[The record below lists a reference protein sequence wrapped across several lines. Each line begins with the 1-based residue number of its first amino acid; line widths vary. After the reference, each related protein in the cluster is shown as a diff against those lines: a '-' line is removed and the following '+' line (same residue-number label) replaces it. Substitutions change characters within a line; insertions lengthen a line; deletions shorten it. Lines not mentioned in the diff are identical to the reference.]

1 MMAPERAK
9 SQRVFLSGDHSQYHG
24 GSAAVISA
32 IRRMLPDV
40 TFAETG
46 GPFDTLIV
54 NGEGSMHHD
63 SAHFVAKMEQ
73 LAAAQMLGK
82 KTCLVNAVW
91 QENSGRFDDVL
102 RNLDVLTLR
111 GPASAA
117 DMFERHGVA
126 AFHHADL
133 SLFAPIEPREPVVD
147 FGGATVVTD
156 FFNKDFGGFVRSTS
170 GPFSKLP
177 YFNLADYDWSDA
189 IATLATAG
197 AVLTGR
203 HHVMFAAV
211 RARVPFILMDA
222 NTHKLAD
229 LLDAASAKLPV
240 CKTQSEA
247 VIALNRIKTNRIIYD
262 RLFDWAEKQTPPKLL
277 TQTPPQQPAS
287 VLPVHE
293 RLKDARLHLQ
303 FNRPRIAMDV
313 IADLLEEGGVV
324 PDAQLIAVSQASGE
338 GWRAA
343 QLVADRI
350 VSSVSPLR
358 WLSSIGRFG
367 ADAAGWDRLIPD
379 SKAPIWWQ
387 SAVELFR
394 NLKSPEVLVNE
405 EQILNVLS
413 LTNTAVEYEAARLA
427 MEERASKLW
436 RMDVAG
442 ILNKH
447 VHKEELPMAYVEH
460 VSAIFPARFH
470 LFGDAEMNAAREQLV
485 NPELVCQIRI
495 SYLVEYLRR
504 SSSDKKQLLRDAT
517 SALDRVVGARH
528 LLQVRVAAVALAVED
543 NEAAA
548 KALSKAAIPQ
558 SIIQQCLVVSNFAN
572 KLVSPALAG
581 LAGVDATDLGFSR
594 RVGTQKNRI
603 AVVGNGP
610 LSSDISPDEIDD
622 HDLIIRINDFLLGEA
637 WGNNVDYHVTVLTGM
652 IGFGQAN
659 LSRVRFGT
667 LIRKADL
674 PFQLTNWKPT
684 AQILEFGHKVGFLPR
699 LSRASLQ
706 KRIGTEVSTGLAILS
721 EIAHLRQ
728 SMAGVSVF
736 GMPLLCGDTDR
747 RRVQSSVSHSRHFW
761 ESEALE
767 FKRLRAK

>member
-447 VHKEELPMAYVEH
+447 VHK
-460 VSAIFPARFH
+460 
-470 LFGDAEMNAAREQLV
+470 
-485 NPELVCQIRI
+485 
-495 SYLVEYLRR
+495 
-504 SSSDKKQLLRDAT
+504 KQLLRDAT